1 MKVLSSPEEVR
12 AYRRQFPVDFS
23 LGFVPTMGALHEGH
37 LQLAT
42 RARKENEAFW
52 ASIFVN
58 PIQFNNAQDLANYPI
73 KTEEDL
79 ALLDAAGCDAVFLPT
94 PENMYPQPART
105 VMHFR
110 GLDDRLEGE
119 KRPGHFS
126 GVGVVVSKL
135 FNLVQ
140 PKRAY
145 FGEKD
150 IQQLQIIRQMVRDL
164 SFDIEIIGVPTVREE
179 DGLARSSRNLLLR
192 PEERQLAPTLHRILQ
207 AAKAA
212 ALEGQSA
219 EAITKNAEEALTKA
233 GFRPEYVR
241 LVSAESLDA
250 PTLPLKGEF
259 ILCAAAQL
267 GNVRLI
273 DNLIFSV

>member
-1 MKVLSSPEEVR
+1 MKILRSPEEVR
-12 AYRRQFPVDFS
+12 EYRRQFPVDFS
-23 LGFVPTMGALHEGH
+23 LGFVPTMGALHDGH
-37 LQLAT
+37 LQLAR
-42 RARKENEAFW
+42 RARMENEAFW

-58 PIQFNNAQDLANYPI
+58 PIQFNNANDLANYPI

-79 ALLDAAGCDAVFLPT
+79 ALLEAAGCDAVFLPT

-164 SFDIEIIGVPTVREE
+164 SFDIEIIGVPTVREK
-179 DGLARSSRNLLLR
+179 DGLARSSRNLLLT
-192 PEERQLAPTLHRILQ
+192 PEERQLAPTLHRVLQ
-207 AAKAA
+207 AAKTA
-212 ALEGQSA
+212 ALAGQSV
-219 EAITKNAEEALTKA
+219 ETLTESAEEALKKA

-250 PTLPLKGEF
+250 PTLPLKGEL

-267 GNVRLI
+267 GKVRLI

>member
-1 MKVLSSPEEVR
+1 MKILRSPEEVR
-12 AYRRQFPVDFS
+12 EYRRQFPVDFS
-23 LGFVPTMGALHEGH
+23 LGFVPTMGALHDGH
-37 LQLAT
+37 LQLA
-42 RARKENEAFW
+42 RQARMENEAFW

-58 PIQFNNAQDLANYPI
+58 PIQFNNANDLANYPI

-79 ALLDAAGCDAVFLPT
+79 ALLEATGCDAVFLPT

-164 SFDIEIIGVPTVREE
+164 SFDIEIVGVPTVREE
-179 DGLARSSRNLLLR
+179 DGLARSSRNLLLS
-192 PEERQLAPTLHRILQ
+192 PEERQLAPVFHRILQ
-207 AAKAA
+207 EAKAA
-212 ALEGQSA
+212 SLKGQNI
-219 EAITKNAEEALTKA
+219 EAITQNAEEALKRE

-241 LVSAESLDA
+241 LVSAENLDT

-259 ILCAAAQL
+259 ILCAAAHL
-267 GNVRLI
+267 GKVRLI

>member
-1 MKVLSSPEEVR
+1 MKILRSPEEVR
-12 AYRRQFPVDFS
+12 EYRRQFPVDFS
-23 LGFVPTMGALHEGH
+23 LGFVPTMGALHDGH
-37 LQLAT
+37 LQLAR
-42 RARKENEAFW
+42 RARMENEAFW

-58 PIQFNNAQDLANYPI
+58 PIQFNNANDLANYPI

-79 ALLDAAGCDAVFLPT
+79 ALLEAAGCDAVFLPT

-150 IQQLQIIRQMVRDL
+150 IQQLQIIRQMVHDL
-164 SFDIEIIGVPTVREE
+164 SFDIEIIGVPTVREK
-179 DGLARSSRNLLLR
+179 DGLARSSRNLLLT
-192 PEERQLAPTLHRILQ
+192 PEERQLAPTLHRVLQ
-207 AAKAA
+207 AAKTA
-212 ALEGQSA
+212 ALAGQSV
-219 EAITKNAEEALTKA
+219 EALTESAEEALKKA

-250 PTLPLKGEF
+250 PTLPLKGEL

-267 GNVRLI
+267 GKVRLI

>member
-1 MKVLSSPEEVR
+1 MKILRSPKEVR
-12 AYRRQFPVDFS
+12 EYRRQFPVDFN

-37 LQLAT
+37 LQLA
-42 RARKENEAFW
+42 RQARMENEAFW

-58 PIQFNNAQDLANYPI
+58 PIQFNNTNDLANYPI

-79 ALLDAAGCDAVFLPT
+79 SLLAEAGCDAVFLPT
-94 PENMYPQPART
+94 PENMYPKPART

-164 SFDIEIIGVPTVREE
+164 SFDIEIVGVPTVREE
-179 DGLARSSRNLLLR
+179 DGLARSSRNLLLS
-192 PEERQLAPTLHRILQ
+192 PEERQLAPAFHRILQ
-207 AAKAA
+207 EAKAA
-212 ALEGQSA
+212 SLEGQHI
-219 EAITKNAEEALTKA
+219 EATTQNAEEALKRE

-241 LVSAESLDA
+241 LVSAESLDT
-250 PTLPLKGEF
+250 PTLPLKGEL
-259 ILCAAAQL
+259 ILCAAAHL
-267 GNVRLI
+267 GKVRLI
-273 DNLIFSV
+273 NNLIFSA